1 MGSADEY
8 AKRASELGQF
18 ALAQTDHGNLCGAL
32 EHIKAC
38 EKYGLHPIVGVEA
51 YFRPN
56 RLFHNAL
63 NKKAY
68 HMVLLADGL
77 RGWRSLM
84 RLTSAAYKDD
94 AYYYKPCIDYDLL
107 ERHSEGL
114 IATTACVGGYLSK
127 HLEYGIELSAHM
139 EAMYKIFGDKFYV
152 EIMPHAFEGQVFA
165 NPCLI
170 EVANHYGLPVIATVD
185 AHYVL
190 EEHADTQD
198 VVLMMSTQQTIEDRR
213 AKREAGEEI
222 YQFSDKTLYLMSE
235 EEVMSEFAKN
245 HKINPEIIRS
255 AIANTEQLAASVNPF
270 TLNKSLKL
278 PRIRGKKQ
286 TEIVLRDWCQEG
298 LNRIGENNNKE
309 YIDRMEY
316 ELGVLKDK
324 DVLDY
329 FVIIGEIVR
338 WAKQHDIVVGPGR
351 GSAAGCLVSYL
362 CNITAVDPIKYGL
375 LFERFINPDRAGM
388 PDIDVDFQSDRIDE
402 VLEKFTER
410 HGAEKVSRVIS
421 YQTFKAKGAI
431 RDVARAFDVPK
442 NEVDK
447 VTERIDTE
455 AIDEVLATSADLR
468 AFADKYPDVMRHAKA
483 LEGSVKTFS
492 QHAAAVIVT
501 DKAVSEYMPIM
512 KARKESP
519 FVTAFSDKPSFPIIS
534 DYGYLKY
541 DFLSLTDL
549 TIRQNACRLIKE
561 RRGIDLDLDNL
572 PVMRDPY
579 AVDEKT
585 MDLFRNGH
593 TFGLFQFGGSAGIT
607 GMLRKMKP
615 NSILDLAACNAL
627 YRPGPLDG
635 GVAQD
640 YINRIDNPHYV
651 DYWHE
656 KLKPYMRETYGIMIY
671 QEQLMQVVQS
681 IGGFTAGQADDMR
694 KATGKLYRLG
704 KAEARDFMRQY
715 SKQWGNGCEA
725 NGIYSTQALEIWDKI
740 LAFGGYSFN
749 KSHSV
754 CYSVLAYQVAYLK
767 ANYPDEFYTALMIA
781 DPKKAPTAIR
791 EALAQ
796 GITILPP
803 DINESNADMT
813 LTDNGIRCGLT
824 SVKGVGLACAEEIIA
839 KRPFVSWADMNSK
852 IVKQRAKANMLQA
865 LAALGAMDDF
875 PETSLI
881 VWDDP
886 IEIRERELLG
896 FSLTNNKIKAYNHIL
911 SALIKPD
918 EIELAKDGD
927 SVIIGGEITE
937 IKWKNDKNGKLMCW
951 LTIAYGAE
959 SWRVTVFS
967 SIVPKYTEFLWE
979 GMVVLARV
987 FTNDRGMTLNFI
999 CDPEE
1004 YIKSTKGV

>member
-1 MGSADEY
+1 MGSAEEY
-8 AKRASELGQF
+8 AKRAAELGQF

-32 EHIKAC
+32 EHIQAC

-56 RLFHNAL
+56 RLFHDPR

-84 RLTSAAYKDD
+84 RLTSASYKDD
-94 AYYYKPCIDYDLL
+94 AYYWKPCIDYALL
-107 ERHSEGL
+107 ERHHEGL
-114 IATTACVGGYLSK
+114 IATTACVGSYVGN
-127 HLEYGIELSAHM
+127 HLEYDSNIGAHM
-139 EAMYKIFGDKFYV
+139 EAMLNIFGDKFYV
-152 EIMPHAFEGQVFA
+152 EIMPHAFEGQVKA
-165 NPCLI
+165 NPRLI
-170 EVANHYGLPVIATVD
+170 EIANQYGLPVIATVD

-245 HKINPEIIRS
+245 HRINPEIIRS

-298 LNRIGENNNKE
+298 LNRIGENKNQE

-316 ELGVLKDK
+316 ELDVLKDK

-431 RDVARAFDVPK
+431 RDVARAFNVPK

-455 AIDEVLATSADLR
+455 AIDEVLGTSSDLR
-468 AFADKYPDVMRHAKA
+468 AFAEKYPEVMHHAKA

-519 FVTAFSDKPSFPIIS
+519 FVTAFSDKPTFPIIS

-549 TIRQNACRLIKE
+549 AIRQTACKLIKQ

-579 AVDEKT
+579 AVDQKT

-593 TFGLFQFGGSAGIT
+593 TFGLFQFGAAGIT

-615 NSILDLAACNAL
+615 NDIFDLAACNAL

-635 GVAQD
+635 GVANE
-640 YINRIDNPHYV
+640 YIDNCQHHERV
-651 DYWHE
+651 TYWHNSVVPF
-656 KLKPYMRETYGIMIY
+656 LSNTFGIMIY
-671 QEQLMQVVQS
+671 QEQLMQVVQA

-704 KAEARDFMRQY
+704 KDEAKSFMGQFY
-715 SKQWGNGCEA
+715 HQWMSGCKENSISESDA
-725 NGIYSTQALEIWDKI
+725 ITIWEKI

-754 CYSVLAYQVAYLK
+754 CYSVLAYQVAYIK
-767 ANYPDEFYTALMIA
+767 ANYPEEFYTALMVS

-796 GITILPP
+796 GIAILPP

-813 LTDNGIRCGLT
+813 LTDKGIRCGLT
-824 SVKGVGLACAEEIIA
+824 SVKGVGLACAEEIID
-839 KRPFVSWADMNSK
+839 KRPFVSWEDMSSK
-852 IVKQRAKANMLQA
+852 VVKQRAKANMLNA

-875 PETSLI
+875 PDQSLT
-881 VWDDP
+881 WKMP
-886 IEIRERELLG
+886 IEDRERELLG
-896 FSLTNNKIKAYNHIL
+896 FNLTNNKIKEYNHIL
-911 SALIKPD
+911 GALVKPD

-937 IKWKNDKNGKLMCW
+937 IKWKNDKNNKLMCW

-967 SIVPKYTEFLWE
+967 SIVPKYTEFLQE
-979 GMVVLARV
+979 GKVVLARV

-1004 YIKSTKGV
+1004 YIKSTEGV